1 MVYEAPKHSQSE
13 DVDAHRAIK
22 GFFLIRLLSVNIGI
36 PKQTTQ

>member
-1 MVYEAPKHSQSE
+1 MKHRNIHRASY
-13 DVDAHRAIK
+13 VDAHRAIK